1 MSNEYK
7 SRFEKERTDISIKFL
22 LAKAGDGMIEAK
34 PAELALEEILNRAYG
49 FGPYNNSSLN
59 KRIDNLLSSED
70 IDEIKENLK
79 VIVDTIFLTEGLYD
93 FECINILQYT
103 FKIKNLLT
111 NDILKT
117 INKKLD
123 TTKSGVSKL
132 KSAISDIS
140 SVLSK
145 KINQRRDMTHN
156 WFFKNYDDEIKN
168 YNKEDKQLL
177 EKDDFRRDWYN
188 LFVYYTQQ
196 IIPYSIDCYLYLYDM
211 VDILNEIER
220 FVFMNPEEPLSKYLE
235 DNEIM
240 EEIVDIEIYNPKTK
254 ISIFDSFASEMQN
267 PDNLKWCHKIF
278 ELLSVS
284 ANEELQELKKEIETP
299 LVSYNGKFS
308 MTITGLEEYPIP
320 IVNIQDYPEDY
331 LKILDN
337 KRQNLPVDL
346 ELLNLMTIGAKYY

>member
-7 SRFEKERTDISIKFL
+7 SRFEKEKVDISLKFSA
-22 LAKAGDGMIEAK
+22 AKSDDGMIELKK
-34 PAELALEEILNRAYG
+34 PVDEAVKKIITFTNS
-49 FGPYNNSSLN
+49 FGPYNNSSLY
-59 KRIDNLLSSED
+59 KRINNLLSSED
-70 IDEIKENLK
+70 INEIKENLK
-79 VIVDTIFLTEGLYD
+79 VIIDTIFLTEDLYD
-93 FECINILQYT
+93 FECIDILQNT
-103 FKIKNLLT
+103 FKIKNILT

-132 KSAISDIS
+132 KAAVSSIS
-140 SVLSK
+140 SILSK
-145 KINQRRDMTHN
+145 KLNQRRDMTHN
-156 WFFKNYDDEIKN
+156 WFFKNYVDEIGN
-168 YNKEDKQLL
+168 YNEEVKQLL
-177 EKDDFRRDWYN
+177 EKDGFRRDWYN

-220 FVFMNPEEPLSKYLE
+220 FVFMSPEKPLSEYLK
-235 DNEIM
+235 DYEIM
-240 EEIVDIEIYNPKTK
+240 EEIVDMEIYNPETK
-254 ISIFDSFASEMQN
+254 ISIFDDFVFEMQN

-278 ELLSVS
+278 KLLFVS
-284 ANEELQELKKEIETP
+284 TDKELQELKKEIKQP
-299 LVSYNGKFS
+299 LVSYNGRSS
-308 MTITGLEEYPIP
+308 MIITGLEDYPIP

-346 ELLNLMTIGAKYY
+346 ELLNLMTIGAK